1 MPAIQSQSESAERL
15 LTVRQ
20 AAEALNVSPRFINKL
35 LADGELE
42 RIKLGRCTRI
52 RRDDI
57 ERLIRNGGAG

>member
-1 MPAIQSQSESAERL
+1 MPTIQSHNESAERL

-35 LADGELE
+35 LTIGKLQ

-52 RRDDI
+52 RRADI
-57 ERLIRNGGAG
+57 DRIIAEGGAG